1 LALAGVFARGTP
13 IGFAVNPESFASNRL
28 TQPGRERGMGLSL
41 GEGHMNKLALLAAIL
56 LSLISGRSA
65 DAASL
70 YDFSFM
76 EATVG
81 NSNFAISAYGTFATN
96 DEGFI
101 VSASGIL
108 DGSPI
113 TGFTPGSYVDFSNSG
128 LRGWNLDLTSS
139 AGSVMFLKSPD
150 FNAFAYNSAGVQTF
164 ETFGLFSV
172 IPVATT
178 PLPASAPLF
187 GLALLVLAA
196 LGFASKRLKPLAT
209 ADGSIPY

>member
-1 LALAGVFARGTP
+1 
-13 IGFAVNPESFASNRL
+13 
-28 TQPGRERGMGLSL
+28 
-41 GEGHMNKLALLAAIL
+41 MNKSALLAAVL
-56 LSLISGRSA
+56 FSLISGRSA

-81 NSNFAISAYGTFATN
+81 NFNFAISAYGTFATN

-113 TGFTPGSYVDFSNSG
+113 TGFTAGSYVDFLNSG
-128 LRGWNLDLTSS
+128 LQGWNLDLTTS

-187 GLALLVLAA
+187 ALALVALAA
-196 LGFASKRLKPLAT
+196 LAYFRSRTRHTVPQ
-209 ADGSIPY
+209 P

>member
-1 LALAGVFARGTP
+1 
-13 IGFAVNPESFASNRL
+13 
-28 TQPGRERGMGLSL
+28 MGPRL
-41 GEGHMNKLALLAAIL
+41 GEGHVNKLALIAAIIFTL
-56 LSLISGRSA
+56 VSGRSA

-76 EATVG
+76 QATVG

-101 VSASGIL
+101 VSVSGIL

-113 TGFTPGSYVDFSNSG
+113 TGFTSGSYVDFSNSG
-128 LRGWNLDLTSS
+128 LQGWNLDLTTS
-139 AGSVMFLKSPD
+139 AGSVMFLESPD
-150 FNAFAYNSAGVQTF
+150 FNAFNAFAYNSAGVQTS

-187 GLALLVLAA
+187 ALALVALAA
-196 LGFASKRLKPLAT
+196 LGYFRLHATLFRSPDPGLYPLN
-209 ADGSIPY
+209 G